1 MSNNMESSKMTRNDF
16 MDFFRNDEHLNT
28 LSADDKVE
36 IFRSILPGSS
46 DFTKKLL
53 DEILSDYSVGN
64 LEISDHDNAK
74 K

>member
-1 MSNNMESSKMTRNDF
+1 MHSSKITRNDF
-16 MDFFRNDEHLNT
+16 MAFFRDDEQLNT
-28 LSADDKVE
+28 LSTDDRVE
-36 IFRSILPGSS
+36 VFAQVMVGAS

-64 LEISDHDNAK
+64 LEIIDLHYGK